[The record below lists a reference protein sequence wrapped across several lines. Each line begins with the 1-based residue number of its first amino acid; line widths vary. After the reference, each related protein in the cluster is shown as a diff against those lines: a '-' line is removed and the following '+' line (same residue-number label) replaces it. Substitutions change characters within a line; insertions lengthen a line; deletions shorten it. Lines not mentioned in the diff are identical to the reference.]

1 MFESCEL
8 YITGVKYKD
17 ASWNDY
23 PDELMQTLYD
33 NFNEINGFYFINMSL
48 NMAQVYNV
56 SLNESNYDSMNLYL
70 KGVKYK
76 HNEFLS
82 LEDVKE
88 LEAKLIE
95 QLGYV
100 DELTFDKIEIRSTK
114 KFTDYEMDM
123 IEFK

>member
-8 YITGVKYKD
+8 YITGIKYKD
-17 ASWNDY
+17 SSWNDY
-23 PDELMQTLYD
+23 PDELMETLYN
-33 NFNEINGFYFINMSL
+33 NFNEINGFYFINMAL
-48 NMAQVYNV
+48 NMSQVYNV
-56 SLNESNYDSMNLYL
+56 SIRESNYDSSTLYL

-88 LEAKLIE
+88 LESKLID

-100 DELTFDKIEIRSTK
+100 DDLTFDKIEIRSTK

-123 IEFK
+123 IEFR